1 MALKC
6 YHMDTGRYEMSQP
19 IMPVPE
25 QAETVRQANKLREAG
40 QTKEADALERT
51 IPLPAYLAKVLKE
64 KVGADFL

>member
-1 MALKC
+1 
-6 YHMDTGRYEMSQP
+6 MSQP